1 MEKITVSLIKVDVG
15 GFLGHP
21 TVGPELKE
29 KEQKE
34 KLFVGYHVLNPS
46 DHLQLLMS
54 HRKGVDSEE
63 IHGLAWET
71 FEEATE
77 VAII

>member
-1 MEKITVSLIKVDVG
+1 MERITISGIKADVG

-21 TVGPELKE
+21 TVGHELKE
-29 KEQKE
+29 KAKKE
-34 KLFVGYHVLNPS
+34 SLLVDYHVLNID
-46 DHLQLLMS
+46 DHLQLLMN

-63 IHGLAWET
+63 IHGLPWET